1 MAIRDI
7 LFPMLSYPT
16 ATATDSVER
25 AVALAA
31 GLGARIV
38 GVTFELDIR
47 SPVGLYAHPVH
58 ISRLFAAER
67 EKSASNARDLIAT
80 FADICARQDGM
91 AGGAMHEYRLEH
103 CKPSFANAL

>member
-47 SPVGLYAHPVH
+47 SPGVSTHIPSTSVGSSPL
-58 ISRLFAAER
+58 
-67 EKSASNARDLIAT
+67 NARKAPPIDS
-80 FADICARQDGM
+80 C
-91 AGGAMHEYRLEH
+91 
-103 CKPSFANAL
+103 